1 MPGATITATPPRH
14 RGKAIQPN
22 STELLT
28 QADQLLDAMAS
39 IRKSGRLLAA
49 RPIELATLTGSQLDL
64 VSLVLRQ
71 PGVSVARAAKEL
83 QLAPNTV
90 STLVGQLTEARMLN
104 RRVDPGDRRIAR
116 LELTPAMQRKV
127 GAFRDRRLATLG
139 TAITRLSPADQ
150 RRLTDALAT
159 LGRLAD
165 CLQEQAAGA
174 AAGPSLP

>member
-1 MPGATITATPPRH
+1 
-14 RGKAIQPN
+14 
-22 STELLT
+22 LLT
-28 QADQLLDAMAS
+28 QADQLLNAMAS

-49 RPIELATLTGSQLDL
+49 RPIELASLTGSQLDL

-71 PGVSVARAAKEL
+71 PGVSVARAAKDL

-90 STLVGQLTEARMLN
+90 STLVRQLTDARLLN
-104 RRVDPGDRRIAR
+104 RRVDPVDRRIAR

-139 TAITRLSPADQ
+139 SAITRLSPADQ
-150 RRLTDALAT
+150 RRLTDALST

-165 CLQEQAAGA
+165 CLQEQEA
-174 AAGPSLP
+174 AARPGGSPTRAS